1 MPNTIYSSEK
11 VMPYVYMGVHKE
23 TGQFYFGYRGANK
36 IPSTEDLG
44 TRYFTSSKKVKEL
57 GFDNFN
63 WTILAEFF
71 TGLDAYL
78 FEQSLIEKHISNKPL
93 NLNKR
98 LWGKYVGGSV
108 HSEETKNK
116 IKIKA
121 IGRYHTEETKNKT
134 RGENHYSSR
143 EDFIP
148 QTGERNGMFGKTG
161 HLNPR
166 FGLTKE
172 TDEACQIISQK
183 LSGEKNPRFG
193 KPGTMLGKKHTPET
207 LQKISLRQYP
217 KGLDTAAAKSVSIG
231 NYSYGTIKECNEET
245 GLSKSFIRR
254 LLKNDIP
261 SCGPCQKLYYYILDY
276 QSFSI

>member
-11 VMPYVYMGVHKE
+11 VMPYVYMGVHKISNE
-23 TGQFYFGYRGANK
+23 YYFGYREANRV
-36 IPSTEDLG
+36 PSSDDLG
-44 TRYFTSSKKVKEL
+44 TKYFTSSKKIKEI

-98 LWGKYVGGSV
+98 LWGKYVGGSN

-116 IKIKA
+116 MKMKA
-121 IGRYHTEETKNKT
+121 IGRYHSEETKNKT
-134 RGENHYSSR
+134 RGDNHYSKR
-143 EDFIP
+143 EDFSP
-148 QTGERNGMFGKTG
+148 QCGEKNGMFGKTG

-183 LSGEKNPRFG
+183 LSGEKNPRYG
-193 KPGTMLGKKHTPET
+193 KPGTMLGKKHTSEA
-207 LQKISLRQYP
+207 LKKIGQRKYANGS
-217 KGLDTAAAKSVSIG
+217 DAVSAKSVPIG
-231 NYSYGTIKECNEET
+231 NISYGTIKECNEET

-254 LLKNDIP
+254 LLKNNIP